1 MVDSKFFKGESK
13 TVEFKAKLP
22 DKSETYMKTIIA
34 FANTS
39 GGKLII
45 DIDDNKS
52 IIGIDKDNI
61 FEIMDKVTNAIS
73 DACEPQIVPDISFKT
88 VEDKCILV
96 IEIYPGA
103 NRPYYLKSKG
113 KERGTY
119 IRSAATSRLADS
131 DKIRELEMEGKNIS
145 WDEQICMG
153 YEVTREAIDKL
164 CSDIQKYMTL
174 STSEEIKIPT
184 EKQLIN
190 WKVLKKVN
198 DKLLATNAFVLL
210 TSDFFQFA
218 KIQCA
223 LFKGITRDVFIDK
236 KEYTGSIYEQ
246 VEAAYQF
253 VLRHINR
260 SSEIESLIRIDKYE
274 LPTSAIREI
283 IINAQVHRNY
293 MDNSCVQIAIY
304 DDRLEVTS
312 PGTLYGGLTLEEIL
326 NGRSKIRNKV
336 IAEIFNKM
344 DLIEQWGTGIQR
356 IINRAKEYEL
366 PKPEFREIG
375 NTFRVN
381 LYRKADKKLIK
392 ADKKPIKEP
401 IKTDKKPIK
410 TDKKPIK
417 ADGKSITTSKQRK
430 KFDRENLIIKY
441 VKEYGSISNKEARQ
455 ILVLAESTTKRF
467 LKEMVKEGLLLEK
480 GERKNRRYILANER

>member
-45 DIDDNKS
+45 GIDDNKS

-153 YEVTREAIDKL
+153 YEVTKEAIDKL
-164 CSDIQKYMTL
+164 CSDIQKYMSL
-174 STSEEIKIPT
+174 SISEEIKMPT

-210 TSDFFQFA
+210 TSEFFQFA

-356 IINRAKEYEL
+356 IINRAKEYDL
-366 PKPEFREIG
+366 PKPEFKEIG

-381 LYRKADKKLIK
+381 LYRKVDKKPI
-392 ADKKPIKEP
+392 KKPIKEP
-401 IKTDKKPIK
+401 IKE
-410 TDKKPIK
+410 PIK
-417 ADGKSITTSKQRK
+417 ADKNLIITSKQRK
-430 KFDRENLIIKY
+430 KIDRENLIIKY
-441 VKEYGSISNKEARQ
+441 VEEHGSISNMEARQ

-480 GERKNRRYILANER
+480 GERKNRRYILDNER

>member
-45 DIDDNKS
+45 GVDDNKS

-153 YEVTREAIDKL
+153 YEVTKDAIDKL
-164 CSDIQKYMTL
+164 CSDIQKYMSL
-174 STSEEIKIPT
+174 STSEEIKMPT

-218 KIQCA
+218 KI
-223 LFKGITRDVFIDK
+223 KGITRDVFIDK

-381 LYRKADKKLIK
+381 LYRKADKKPIK
-392 ADKKPIKEP
+392 ADKKPIKA
-401 IKTDKKPIK
+401 
-410 TDKKPIK
+410 DKKPIK
-417 ADGKSITTSKQRK
+417 ADGKSIITSKQRK

-467 LKEMVKEGLLLEK
+467 LKEMVKEGLLLEE
-480 GERKNRRYILANER
+480 GERKNRRYILANEE

>member
-1 MVDSKFFKGESK
+1 MS
-13 TVEFKAKLP
+13 
-22 DKSETYMKTIIA
+22 
-34 FANTS
+34 
-39 GGKLII
+39 
-45 DIDDNKS
+45 
-52 IIGIDKDNI
+52 
-61 FEIMDKVTNAIS
+61 
-73 DACEPQIVPDISFKT
+73 
-88 VEDKCILV
+88 
-96 IEIYPGA
+96 
-103 NRPYYLKSKG
+103 
-113 KERGTY
+113 
-119 IRSAATSRLADS
+119 
-131 DKIRELEMEGKNIS
+131 
-145 WDEQICMG
+145 
-153 YEVTREAIDKL
+153 
-164 CSDIQKYMTL
+164 L

-356 IINRAKEYEL
+356 IINRAKEYDL

-392 ADKKPIKEP
+392 EPIKESIKEPIKEP
-401 IKTDKKPIK
+401 IKADKNLI
-410 TDKKPIK
+410 I
-417 ADGKSITTSKQRK
+417 TSKQRK

-441 VKEYGSISNKEARQ
+441 VEEHGAISNMEARQ

>member
-1 MVDSKFFKGESK
+1 
-13 TVEFKAKLP
+13 
-22 DKSETYMKTIIA
+22 MK
-34 FANTS
+34 
-39 GGKLII
+39 
-45 DIDDNKS
+45 
-52 IIGIDKDNI
+52 
-61 FEIMDKVTNAIS
+61 
-73 DACEPQIVPDISFKT
+73 
-88 VEDKCILV
+88 
-96 IEIYPGA
+96 
-103 NRPYYLKSKG
+103 
-113 KERGTY
+113 
-119 IRSAATSRLADS
+119 
-131 DKIRELEMEGKNIS
+131 
-145 WDEQICMG
+145 
-153 YEVTREAIDKL
+153 EAIDKL
-164 CSDIQKYMTL
+164 CSDIQKYMSL
-174 STSEEIKIPT
+174 STSEEIKMPT

-210 TSDFFQFA
+210 TSEFFQFA

-260 SSEIESLIRIDKYE
+260 SSKIESLIRIDKYE

-293 MDNSCVQIAIY
+293 IDNSCVQIAIY

-356 IINRAKEYEL
+356 IINRAKEYDL
-366 PKPEFREIG
+366 PKPEFKEIG

-392 ADKKPIKEP
+392 EPIKEP
-401 IKTDKKPIK
+401 IKADKNLI
-410 TDKKPIK
+410 I
-417 ADGKSITTSKQRK
+417 TSKQRK

-441 VKEYGSISNKEARQ
+441 VEEHGSISNMEARQ

-480 GERKNRRYILANER
+480 GERKNRRYILANEE